1 MRQAL
6 LCQERSQFLTV
17 SFATNSKHG
26 CATLR
31 CRRVSL
37 RLGAGFSIRCRRIES
52 GELFVLNVGVDV
64 RGYPSELSKTLAVIN
79 RPTVIK
85 HAAHDKIVKVMMLGE
100 TMLKLG
106 KSCRDMYEIIF
117 GELDG

>member
-1 MRQAL
+1 MVAPP
-6 LCQERSQFLTV
+6 CAAGEFLYGWEQDFQCGV
-17 SFATNSKHG
+17 PRSFA
-26 CATLR
+26 
-31 CRRVSL
+31 
-37 RLGAGFSIRCRRIES
+37 RCRRIES
-52 GELFVLNVGVDV
+52 GELFVLNVGVDF